1 MSLTNLFRVGKPRV
15 TETTNQF
22 DCGRGTGGLGT
33 GIYTYQDLNV
43 AKEHASHTKNKQK
56 VYELPNICK
65 NPLILQEAKYGSEKY
80 TELFNKAGISM
91 RCEDVDSAINRLSWI
106 PEIMTALSEKTN
118 CGKSDSKECANELEK
133 VVISSIQKEK
143 DCRTDKTGKIGYGSK
158 FCSQAMNHVLND
170 LGFDC
175 VLPTDKAGGNKN
187 YYGSVIL
194 KETVDKKLD
203 RKTVGYEDI
212 EHFGKQYK

>member
-1 MSLTNLFRVGKPRV
+1 MSLISLFRVGKPRV

-22 DCGRGTGGLGT
+22 DCGRSTGGLGT
-33 GIYTYQDLNV
+33 GIYAYQDLNV
-43 AKEHASHTKNKQK
+43 AKEHSLHMESKQK

-65 NPLILQEAKYGSEKY
+65 KPLILREALYGSEKY

-91 RCEDVDSAINRLSWI
+91 RCEDVGAATNRFSWI
-106 PEIMTALSEKTN
+106 PEIMNAVSKKTN

-133 VVISSIQKEK
+133 IVISSIQKEK
-143 DCRTDKTGKIGYGSK
+143 DCRTDKTGKLDYGSK
-158 FCSQAMNHVLND
+158 YCSQAMNHVLND
-170 LGFDC
+170 LEFDC

-194 KETVDKKLD
+194 KETVDKKLG

-212 EHFGKQYK
+212 EDFGKKL